1 MVDKE
6 TIITYATVFIVL
18 FFVGG
23 IIGTVTLPD
32 FPGRF
37 YIAGLIIGVFGT
49 GAGSIIVNFVFH
61 R

>member
-1 MVDKE
+1 MGDGK
-6 TIITYATVFIVL
+6 TIITYAIVFIVL

-23 IIGTVTLPD
+23 IIGTITLPD

-37 YIAGLIIGVFGT
+37 FVAGLIIGAFGT
-49 GAGSIIVNFVFH
+49 GAGSIIFNVIFH